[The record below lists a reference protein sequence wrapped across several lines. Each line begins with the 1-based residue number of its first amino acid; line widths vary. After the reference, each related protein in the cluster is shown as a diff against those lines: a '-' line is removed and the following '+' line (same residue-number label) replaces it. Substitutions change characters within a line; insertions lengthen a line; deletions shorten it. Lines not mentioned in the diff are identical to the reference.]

1 MLFLH
6 MKIWLQRCPDCFV
19 DLFLV
24 SCRNTLYKPLIICKI
39 YCRKKNSN
47 EFCMESG
54 DDDVDMERQRVL
66 NGEANSDC
74 LRLVNLT
81 KVRIF
86 ILSIVNYFSFFNL
99 TT

>member
-1 MLFLH
+1 
-6 MKIWLQRCPDCFV
+6 
-19 DLFLV
+19 
-24 SCRNTLYKPLIICKI
+24 
-39 YCRKKNSN
+39 
-47 EFCMESG
+47 MESG